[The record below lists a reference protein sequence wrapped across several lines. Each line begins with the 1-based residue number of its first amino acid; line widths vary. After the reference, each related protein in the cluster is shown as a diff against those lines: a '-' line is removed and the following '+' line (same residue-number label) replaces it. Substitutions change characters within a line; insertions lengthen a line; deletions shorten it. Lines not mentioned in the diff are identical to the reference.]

1 MTRLAYA
8 VLGATALLTVAG
20 CASVPMAPPE
30 VDRAAKEFPAPPPGR
45 SQVYVYRNESLGSAV
60 RFDLTV
66 DGFLVGSTGPK
77 TYLLFPVTPGQH
89 TLVSRAENADPF
101 PMVTEAG
108 KTYFVWQEVKMGMFS
123 ARSRL
128 GLVEAVKGQAGVKAC
143 GLAVTTPPLGA
154 PAAPAEA
161 TAAVVPGS

>member
-89 TLVSRAENADPF
+89 TLVSRAD
-101 PMVTEAG
+101 
-108 KTYFVWQEVKMGMFS
+108 FVWQEVKMGMFS